1 MNKSVLAGI
10 LFLLF
15 PNLSATSQPIWGRL
29 ANPGFDNEPVKS
41 AYFFAGNWK
50 NGVKFYE
57 FDGIPNTD
65 LYTINPSDTRHL
77 GWSESVA
84 NREFAVNTLILA
96 GVNVINMS
104 YWGPPGTDNWAYWAP
119 MQTSAYAHNELFDI
133 AVNKN
138 ILIAPYIESYAATDS
153 SEGFSFMDCFPG
165 TEQDPAPELIVLIED
180 LIDRYLINPQNTEWP
195 EKWAQIYD
203 RSGEKRYLIS
213 IIHVASNQ
221 DGMTHQDFADGFD
234 NVAEKVFDDTGVLIG
249 FAIDALPPTG
259 TYAPGFFKP
268 SAAKTGP
275 ELFNQSSILA
285 IQCFIPEIW
294 TGVSDEDSL
303 LSWKYQFSSE
313 WINTGIPFIQDISPG
328 YDSHIVFPGSPVY
341 GNNNDWRDGL
351 SQLINNLER
360 ESITFNTWNGYTEGF
375 AGVSTLQYGDATYYW
390 ICSLFSGICDDTVT
404 SITTPV
410 TEDRFI
416 LYQNFPNPFNK
427 STIISY
433 DLAEGSYITIKV
445 YDAFGNEIEIIESS
459 FKTAG
464 TYETVWNPCN
474 CPNGLYFIRLESN
487 GSDFIRKALFL
498 KQP

>member
-1 MNKSVLAGI
+1 MNKLSSIGI
-10 LFLLF
+10 LFILIYF
-15 PNLSATSQPIWGRL
+15 NLPSNGQPIWGRL
-29 ANPGFDNEPVKS
+29 ANPGFENEPVKS
-41 AYFFAGNWK
+41 AYFFTGNWK

-57 FDGIPNTD
+57 FDGIPNTG
-65 LYTINPSDTRHL
+65 LYTIHPSDARHL

-84 NREFAVNTLILA
+84 NREFAVNTLVLA

-119 MQTSAYAHNELFDI
+119 MQTSAYSHNELFDI

-153 SEGFSFMDCFPG
+153 SPGFSFMDCFPG
-165 TEQDPAPELIVLIED
+165 TTQDPAPELIALIED
-180 LIDRYLINPQNTEWP
+180 LIDRYLVNPENAAWP
-195 EKWAQIYD
+195 DKWAQIYD
-203 RSGEKRYLIS
+203 QSGEKRYLIS

-221 DGMTHQDFADGFD
+221 DAMTHQVFAQGFD

-268 SAAKTGP
+268 SASKTGP
-275 ELFNQSSILA
+275 VLANKSSILA
-285 IQCFIPEIW
+285 VQCFIPEIW

-303 LSWKYQFSSE
+303 ISWKYQFSSE

-328 YDSHIVFPGSPVY
+328 YDAHIVFPGSPVY

-375 AGVSTLQYGDATYYW
+375 AGVPTLQYGDATYYW
-390 ICSLFSGICDDTVT
+390 ICGLFSGICDDTV
-404 SITTPV
+404 SSLPAL
-410 TEDRFI
+410 EDYEQ
-416 LYQNFPNPFNK
+416 LYLLQNFPNPFYN
-427 STIISY
+427 STVIRY
-433 DLAEGSYITIKV
+433 NLAAGSQINLKV
-445 YDAFGNEIEIIESS
+445 YDAYGNEIENIENT
-459 FKTAG
+459 FKSAG
-464 TYETVWNPCN
+464 TYETCWT
-474 CPNGLYFIRLESN
+474 PNGLASGLYIIRLETDRYN
-487 GSDFIRKALFL
+487 IIKKALYI
-498 KQP
+498 K